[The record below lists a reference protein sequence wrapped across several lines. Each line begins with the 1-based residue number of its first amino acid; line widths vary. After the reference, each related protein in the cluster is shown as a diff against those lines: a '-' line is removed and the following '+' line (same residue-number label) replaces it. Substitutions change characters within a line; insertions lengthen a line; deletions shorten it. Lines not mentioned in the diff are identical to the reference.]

1 MSYYCHMAYKKRGDQ
16 ISVTCKMYP
25 HERDALEVIAKL
37 AGWDGKSTALRE
49 FSKIW
54 IEVAVVTLES
64 DSAIKGMAQW
74 LKSAKRLQEQ
84 IKVVQQN
91 AKDQDKELLAE
102 HDLALLRKAIA

>member
-1 MSYYCHMAYKKRGDQ
+1 MAYKKRGNQ
-16 ISVTCKMYP
+16 ISVTCRMYP

-64 DSAIKGMAQW
+64 GSSLKGMAQW

-84 IKVVQQN
+84 VKTVERN
-91 AKDQDKELLAE
+91 AKEQDKELLAE
-102 HDLALLRKAIA
+102 HDLELLKKAIA

>member
-1 MSYYCHMAYKKRGDQ
+1 
-16 ISVTCKMYP
+16 MYP

-64 DSAIKGMAQW
+64 GSSLKGMAQW

-84 IKVVQQN
+84 VKTVERN
-91 AKDQDKELLAE
+91 AKEQDKELLAE
-102 HDLALLRKAIA
+102 HDLELLKKAIA